1 MSFQWH
7 DFVVT
12 GKMRCYHPGRI
23 PGQTGPHICIYVCMW
38 VWLCV
43 QMYVMHTDM
52 FVCVCT
58 HTRAHVCVL
67 GDWGG
72 RTVITIQNWFSHWRS
87 RNWICQISERLSH
100 PQVLTHN
107 RLIKR
112 FINAN
117 CLIYSEK
124 SNYWRFWRP
133 PTCWPEDSLSRPLN
147 SKTCGYPLWLSVD
160 LHIPPAT
167 VYLSNPT
174 CWEDIDMLSHRKSC
188 DSQKMVWL
196 ARQIMSMLLLA
207 CIIKLPWPAPDP
219 NICVCYSKVLSA
231 NINTGLPREICLGVL
246 IFQSNL

>member
-12 GKMRCYHPGRI
+12 GKMRCYHPVRI
-23 PGQTGPHICIYVCMW
+23 PGQTGLIYVYMCVCECGYVCKCMLCILIC
-38 VWLCV
+38 LCV
-43 QMYVMHTDM
+43 
-52 FVCVCT
+52 C
-58 HTRAHVCVL
+58 A
-67 GDWGG
+67 G